1 MKLVQ
6 LQAILLAILLVTPLV
21 FTSIAYHS
29 LDMGSYD
36 LCENA
41 PEERQSEERNSEGK
55 EGTPDVE
62 EFTFHEKPDLNMFV
76 VNGDNHLDHDKMFA
90 GLCGEVITPPPEV
103 F

>member
-6 LQAILLAILLVTPLV
+6 VQAILLAILLITPLV
-21 FTSIAYHS
+21 FTSIANHS
-29 LDMGSYD
+29 SNMVSYD

-41 PEERQSEERNSEGK
+41 PEERQNEERNSEGK

-62 EFTFHEKPDLNMFV
+62 EYTLHERSDMNMFV
-76 VNGDNHLDHDKMFA
+76 VYGNNHLGHEKMFA